1 MRTANVYFKNSLAG
15 VLTEQDTELYIFRY
29 TDQWFHDLSKPSI
42 SLTLPKSVIEFRSP
56 VLFPFFFN
64 MIPEGGNKQRL
75 CVKKRIDANDY
86 FGILLEVAG
95 GDNIGAVRVVK
106 Q

>member
-1 MRTANVYFKNSLAG
+1 MRSASVYFKNSLAG
-15 VLTEQDTELYIFRY
+15 VLTEQDTGLYIFRY

-64 MIPEGGNKQRL
+64 MIPEGVNKQRL
-75 CVKKRIDANDY
+75 CVNKRIDADDY

>member
-1 MRTANVYFKNSLAG
+1 MRSASVYFKNSLAG
-15 VLTEQDTELYIFRY
+15 VLTEQDTGLYIFRY

-64 MIPEGGNKQRL
+64 MIPEGVNKQRL
-75 CVKKRIDANDY
+75 CVNKRIDADDY

-95 GDNIGAVRVVK
+95 GDNIGAVRVIK